1 MVAAVLEE
9 LKQFRLP
16 AGTAT
21 AFATTLVVFILMTL
35 AGGPASLDVLLA
47 FGASCRPYFLAGE
60 YWRAVMPMF
69 LHLSLV
75 HLFLNLYA
83 LCLFGPELE
92 RLCGC
97 GVFALIY
104 VGAGAAGSLGSM
116 LMTRQI
122 GAGAS
127 GAILGICGALLVTR
141 YQTPRVLSEKDRAFL
156 GRPLVLTVLAT
167 LAFGWIV
174 PGIDNWAHMS
184 GLLAGTAMRWFFRMS
199 RRYPDLAG
207 PGLLRAPLMIALT
220 TVCLAASATID
231 RYPVLCRVNLLNQ
244 IGKESL
250 AKGDRVHA
258 LSNFREAE
266 RLEPADYRPHLELSS
281 IYSSLGREQ
290 QAHEEYYW
298 AVRLEPEVRNARNSY
313 NKAVKHELP
322 AIPPSR

>member
-1 MVAAVLEE
+1 MLEK
-9 LKQFRLP
+9 LKHFRLP

-21 AFATTLVVFILMTL
+21 AFAATSVVFILMTV
-35 AGGPASLDVLLA
+35 AGGPANLDVLLA
-47 FGASCRPYFLAGE
+47 FGASCQPYFLAGE

-104 VGAGAAGSLGSM
+104 VSAGTAGSLGSM
-116 LMTRQI
+116 LMTRRI

-127 GAILGICGALLVTR
+127 GAVLGICGALFVTR
-141 YQTPRVLSEKDRAFL
+141 YQARWVLSENERAFL

-167 LAFGWIV
+167 LVFGWIV
-174 PGIDNWAHMS
+174 PGIDNWAHIS
-184 GLLAGTAMRWFFRMS
+184 GLLAGSAVRWFLRKS
-199 RRYPDLAG
+199 RQYPDVAG
-207 PGLLRAPLMIALT
+207 AGLLRAPLMIALT

-231 RYPVLCRVNLLNQ
+231 RYPVLHRVNMLNQ
-244 IGKESL
+244 VGEESF

-258 LSNFREAE
+258 LSDFREAE
-266 RLEPADYRPHLELSS
+266 RLEPADFRPHLELSS
-281 IYSSLGREQ
+281 IYSSLGRERQ
-290 QAHEEYYW
+290 TREECDW
-298 AVRLEPEVRNARNSY
+298 AARLEPEVTNGN
-313 NKAVKHELP
+313 VKLGVFRENTWK
-322 AIPPSR
+322 